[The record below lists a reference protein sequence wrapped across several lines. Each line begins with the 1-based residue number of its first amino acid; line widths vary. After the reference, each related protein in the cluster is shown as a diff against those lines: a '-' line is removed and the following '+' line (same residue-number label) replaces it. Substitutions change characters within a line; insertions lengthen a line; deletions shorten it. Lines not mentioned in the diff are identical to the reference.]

1 MFRFGRASVATT
13 PIIAAGTPIKHGFYS
28 IVLKRWLLYTAS
40 VFMGLAVVGGLLG
53 AFVLALLW
61 PTLPPLDALTDYQPK
76 IPLRVVSADGDLLG
90 EFGEER
96 RAVVRIGEVPDVMKH
111 AILAAE
117 DERFYQ
123 HGGVDYLSVLRAALA
138 NVTSGSGTQQ
148 GAGTITMQVARN
160 FFLTREKTVSRKLR
174 EALLAWKIEASLSK
188 DEILELYVNQIF
200 LGQRAYGFAAAAQT
214 YFGKPLADVTV
225 AEAAMLAG
233 LPKAPSAYNPITNP
247 RRAKARQLYVLRRM
261 HDLRYIDDGQFREAQ
276 SAPLKLRPPTRE
288 TSGVHAEYVAEM
300 ARQVVYETY
309 GDSAY
314 TRGITVWTTILRSD
328 QEAAYQ
334 AVRKGVVEYDQ
345 RHGYRGPDGFVNLP
359 KDPAEQ
365 DAALDKVFQDYPD
378 SDNIVTGVVLTATPT
393 QVRAVLANGDQA
405 EVTGA
410 GLKFAQRALADKAP
424 PNEKI
429 RAGAVIRLT
438 LDDKGRYAITQMPQA
453 EAAFVAV
460 RPDDGAILALIG
472 GFDYDR
478 NKFNHATQ
486 AYRQPGSAFK
496 PFIYSAAL
504 EKGFTPATII
514 NDAPFFV
521 PAEKAGGEAWEP
533 RNYDGKF
540 EGPMRLR
547 VALAH
552 SKNLVTIRV
561 LQAIGPQYAQ
571 DYIAR
576 FGFDPKLHPAYLTM
590 GLGAGAATP
599 MQMATAY
606 SVFAN
611 GGYRIAPYLISKIT
625 DARGET
631 LSNPPHVE
639 AGKDAERA
647 IDPRNAFIM
656 QSLLREVIATG
667 TATRALS
674 LKRQDIAGKTGTTND
689 DVDAWFCGFNAA
701 QVGIAWIGFDQPKS
715 LGNRETGSLAA
726 LPMWIAYMEKALK
739 GVPEVKRDP
748 PPGVVSLRINPDTG
762 LRDDASN
769 YADWFM
775 NEYTP
780 RMAQDAL
787 APALMPGSPPARDV
801 RNQLF

>member
-1 MFRFGRASVATT
+1 
-13 PIIAAGTPIKHGFYS
+13 
-28 IVLKRWLLYTAS
+28 VLKRWLLYTAS
-40 VFMGLAVVGGLLG
+40 VAVGLALVGGLLG

-76 IPLRVVSADGDLLG
+76 IPLRIVSADGDLLG

-96 RAVVRIGEVPDVMKH
+96 RAIVRIAEVPDVMKH

-138 NVTSGSGTQQ
+138 NATSGTQQ

-174 EALLAWKIEASLSK
+174 EVLLAWKIEASLPK

-200 LGQRAYGFAAAAQT
+200 LGQRAYGFAAASQI

-233 LPKAPSAYNPITNP
+233 LPKAPSAYNPVSNP
-247 RRAKARQLYVLRRM
+247 RRAKTRQLYVLRRM
-261 HDLRYIDDGQFREAQ
+261 HDLRYIDDDQYREAQ
-276 SAPLKLRPPTRE
+276 NAPLSVHPQVRE
-288 TSGVHAEYVAEM
+288 TSSLHAEFVAEM
-300 ARQVVYETY
+300 ARQVVYDAY
-309 GDSAY
+309 GDEAY
-314 TRGITVWTTILRSD
+314 TRGITVWTTIRRAD
-328 QEAAYQ
+328 QEAAY
-334 AVRKGVVEYDQ
+334 AAMRKGVVDYDQ
-345 RHGYRGPDGFVNLP
+345 RHGYRGPEGYVNLP
-359 KDPAEQ
+359 QEQAE
-365 DAALDKVFQDYPD
+365 LDQVLDRVFGENPD
-378 SDNIVTGVVLTATPT
+378 SDDIVTGVVLQATPT

-410 GLKFAQRALADKAP
+410 GLKFVQRALADKAP
-424 PNEKI
+424 ANQKI
-429 RAGAVIRLT
+429 RRGAVIRLT
-438 LDDKGRYAITQMPQA
+438 EDGKGHYAVTQMPQA
-453 EAAFVAV
+453 EAAFVSL
-460 RPDDGAILALIG
+460 RPDDGAVLALVG

-478 NKFNHATQ
+478 NKFNHVTQ
-486 AYRQPGSAFK
+486 ALRQPGSAFK

-504 EKGFTPATII
+504 EKGFSPATII

-521 PAEKAGGEAWEP
+521 PADKAGGEAWEP
-533 RNYDGKF
+533 KNYDGKF

-547 VALAH
+547 VALAK

-599 MQMATAY
+599 MQMAVAY

-611 GGYRIAPYLISKIT
+611 GGYRVTPYVISKIT
-625 DARGET
+625 DSRGET
-631 LSNPPHVE
+631 LSEATPTL

-656 QSLLREVIATG
+656 TTLLHDVITSG
-667 TATRALS
+667 TATRALE
-674 LKRQDIAGKTGTTND
+674 LKRKDLAGKTGTTNEY
-689 DVDAWFCGFNAA
+689 VDAWFCGFNAS
-701 QVGIAWIGFDQPKS
+701 QVGIAWIGFDQPRS
-715 LGNRETGSLAA
+715 LGTNETGSAAA
-726 LPMWIAYMEKALK
+726 LPMWITYMQRALK
-739 GVPEVKRDP
+739 GVPEQSRDP
-748 PPGVVSLRINPDTG
+748 PPGVVSVRINPETG
-762 LRDDASN
+762 LRDDTSRFS
-769 YADWFM
+769 DWFLA
-775 NEYTP
+775 EFTP
-780 RMAQDAL
+780 RMSQDAL
-787 APALMPGSPPARDV
+787 APAMLPGSAPARDV
-801 RNQLF
+801 RDQLF

>member
-1 MFRFGRASVATT
+1 MIG
-13 PIIAAGTPIKHGFYS
+13 
-28 IVLKRWLLYTAS
+28 
-40 VFMGLAVVGGLLG
+40 GLAVVGALLG

-76 IPLRVVSADGDLLG
+76 IPLRVVAADGDLLG

-96 RAVVRIGEVPDVMKH
+96 RAIVRIGEVPDVMKH

-123 HGGVDYLSVLRAALA
+123 HGGVDYLSVLRAAFA
-138 NVTSGSGTQQ
+138 NVTAGTQQ

-174 EALLAWKIEASLSK
+174 EVLLAWKIEASLPK

-200 LGQRAYGFAAAAQT
+200 LGQRAYGFAAASQI
-214 YFGKPLADVTV
+214 YFGKPLADITI

-233 LPKAPSAYNPITNP
+233 LPKAPSAYNPISNP
-247 RRAKARQLYVLRRM
+247 RRAKTRQLYVLRRM
-261 HDLRYIDDGQFREAQ
+261 HELRYIDDDQFRKAQ
-276 SAPLKLRPPTRE
+276 SEPLTPRVILREPL
-288 TSGVHAEYVAEM
+288 SVHAEFVAEM
-300 ARQVVYETY
+300 ARQVVFDAY
-309 GDSAY
+309 GDDAY
-314 TRGITVWTTILRSD
+314 TRGITVWTTIRRAD
-328 QEAAYQ
+328 QDAAYA
-334 AVRKGVVEYDQ
+334 AVRKGVLDYDQ

-359 KDPAEQ
+359 DDQAEQ
-365 DAALDKVFQDYPD
+365 DQVLDRVFQENPD
-378 SDNIVTGVVLTATPT
+378 SDNVLTAVVLQAAPA
-393 QVRAVLANGDQA
+393 QVRAVLASGDQA

-410 GLKFAQRALADKAP
+410 GLKLVTRALADKAP
-424 PNEKI
+424 ANQKL
-429 RAGAVIRLT
+429 RRGAIIRL
-438 LDDKGRYAITQMPQA
+438 LRDDKGHYTITQMPQV
-453 EAAFVAV
+453 EAAFVSV
-460 RPDDGAILALIG
+460 RPEDGAILALIG

-478 NKFNHATQ
+478 NKFNHVTQ
-486 AYRQPGSAFK
+486 ALRQPGSAFK

-521 PAEKAGGEAWEP
+521 PAERAGGEAWEP
-533 RNYDGKF
+533 KNYDGKF

-547 VALAH
+547 TALAK
-552 SKNLVTIRV
+552 SKNLVTVRV

-611 GGYRIAPYLISKIT
+611 GGYRVTPYLISRIT
-625 DARGET
+625 DSRDAPLSEAKPALAR
-631 LSNPPHVE
+631 
-639 AGKDAERA
+639 KDAERA

-656 QSLLREVIATG
+656 TTLLRDVITSG
-667 TATRALS
+667 TATRALE
-674 LKRQDIAGKTGTTND
+674 LKRKDLAGKTGTTNEN
-689 DVDAWFCGFNAA
+689 VDAWFCGFNVA
-701 QVGIAWIGFDQPKS
+701 QVGIAWIGYDQPKT
-715 LGNRETGSLAA
+715 LGNNETGSAAA
-726 LPMWIAYMEKALK
+726 LPIWISYMQRALK
-739 GVPEVKRDP
+739 GVPEQAYETP
-748 PPGVVSLRINPDTG
+748 SGVVSLRINPETG
-762 LRDDASN
+762 LRDDSSR
-769 YADWFM
+769 YSDWFLS
-775 NEYTP
+775 EYTP

-787 APALMPGSPPARDV
+787 APALMPGAAPPRDV
-801 RNQLF
+801 RDQLF

>member
-1 MFRFGRASVATT
+1 
-13 PIIAAGTPIKHGFYS
+13 
-28 IVLKRWLLYTAS
+28 VLKRWLLYTGS
-40 VFMGLAVVGGLLG
+40 VVLGLAIVGALLG

-96 RAVVRIGEVPDVMKH
+96 RAVVRISEVPDVMKH

-138 NVTSGSGTQQ
+138 NATSGTQQ

-188 DEILELYVNQIF
+188 DEILELYINQIF

-214 YFGKPLADVTV
+214 YFGKPLADITIG
-225 AEAAMLAG
+225 EAATLAG
-233 LPKAPSAYNPITNP
+233 LPKAPSAYNPISNP
-247 RRAKARQLYVLRRM
+247 RRAKSRQLYVLRRM
-261 HDLRYIDDGQFREAQ
+261 HELRYIDDDQYREAQ
-276 SAPLKLRPPTRE
+276 SAPLTVRPPTRE
-288 TSGVHAEYVAEM
+288 ASTIHAEYVAEM
-300 ARQVVYETY
+300 ARQVVYDAY

-314 TRGITVWTTILRSD
+314 TRGITVWTTIHRSD
-328 QEAAYQ
+328 QEAAYA
-334 AVRKGVVEYDQ
+334 AVRKGVVDYDQ
-345 RHGYRGPDGFVNLP
+345 RHGYRGPEGYVNLP
-359 KDPAEQ
+359 RDAAEQ
-365 DAALDKVFQDYPD
+365 DAILDRVFQENPD
-378 SDNIVTGVVLTATPT
+378 SDNIVTALVLQASPS

-410 GLKFAQRALADKAP
+410 GLKFAQRALSDKAP
-424 PNEKI
+424 ANQRI
-429 RAGAVIRLT
+429 RAGAIIRLVR
-438 LDDKGRYAITQMPQA
+438 DDKGHYAITQMPQA

-460 RPDDGAILALIG
+460 QPGDGAILALIG

-486 AYRQPGSAFK
+486 ALRQPGSAFK

-533 RNYDGKF
+533 KNYDGKF

-611 GGYRIAPYLISKIT
+611 GGYRITPYLISKIT
-625 DARGET
+625 DGHGDT
-631 LSNPPHVE
+631 LSEASPAL

-656 QSLLREVIATG
+656 QTLLREVITSG
-667 TATRALS
+667 TATRALQ
-674 LKRQDIAGKTGTTND
+674 LKRKDIAGKTGTTND
-689 DVDAWFCGFNAA
+689 DIDAWFCGFNMA
-701 QVGIAWIGFDQPKS
+701 QVGIAWIGYDQPKT
-715 LGNRETGSLAA
+715 LGTNETGSAAA

-739 GVPEVKRDP
+739 GVPEQVP
-748 PPGVVSLRINPDTG
+748 EAPPGVVSLHVNPETG
-762 LRDDASN
+762 LRDDTSK
-769 YADWFM
+769 YSDWFM
-775 NEYTP
+775 AEFTP
-780 RMAQDAL
+780 RLAQDAL
-787 APALMPGSPPARDV
+787 APALMPGSAPARDV